1 MKIQLSLARVLSC
14 MALVAM
20 SLPAQAAE
28 PAAAAAKASATTTWV
43 YPLVPKFGGVHPRPD
58 ADAQPDPKAD
68 YKILVDVISTGTD
81 KNKPYPSLERLARL
95 VNLLAYSGVPP
106 ERMHIVAVLDQ
117 RAGAAGLT
125 DAASRKYLKKGN
137 PNLEILHALK
147 KAGVKLLVCSQALAE
162 HGVQDNEL
170 DPAVTVTLSAL
181 TAPVV
186 YQQQGYHYMQL

>member
-28 PAAAAAKASATTTWV
+28 PAAAAARTSPTTTWV
-43 YPLVPKFGGVHPRPD
+43 YPLIPKFGGVHPRPD
-58 ADAQPDPKAD
+58 ADGQPDPAAD
-68 YKILVDVISTGTD
+68 YKILVDVISTGAD
-81 KNKPYPSLERLARL
+81 KGKPYASLERLARL

-125 DAASRKYLKKGN
+125 DAASRKYLKQGN

-147 KAGVKLLVCSQALAE
+147 KAGVKLLVCGQALAE

-186 YQQQGYHYMQL
+186 YEQQGYHYMQL

>member
-1 MKIQLSLARVLSC
+1 MKIKLSLARVLSC

-28 PAAAAAKASATTTWV
+28 PAAAAAKASPTTTWV
-43 YPLVPKFGGVHPRPD
+43 YPLIPKFGGVHPRPD

-81 KNKPYPSLERLARL
+81 KGKPYPSLERLARL

-106 ERMHIVAVLDQ
+106 ERMHIVALLDQ
-117 RAGAAGLT
+117 RAGAASLT
-125 DAASRKYLKKGN
+125 DAASRKHLKKGN

-186 YQQQGYHYMQL
+186 YEQQGYHYMQL